1 MSGPYA
7 ETAHRYLAAGWRGVL
22 PVGVI
27 ERPGAPLR
35 GKPAQK
41 DPPPKGY
48 TGRDGAWPTIESV
61 DGWASLGAVNVA
73 LRLPRGVVGI
83 DVDDYDGK
91 PGGATMQAIVDA
103 HGSPPRTWKSTSRTG
118 ASGIRLYRVP
128 EDLELP
134 NGLAGVDIIQYHH
147 RYAVVAPSVHPE
159 GRAYRWIG
167 PDGTEGGFP
176 VPSELPEL
184 PEAWREHLAKT
195 CACYS
200 QAVVFVQGSGDPVA
214 DQLAKAR
221 ALLTSGGSR
230 HDAMLEPVMALC
242 GFRNRGSRQAAEA
255 LEELRREYVAA
266 VTAPGHARVESARS
280 AEGEW
285 HRLTEEGQAK
295 HAGAGKPAWEDT
307 IQPDPPRAVKPPA
320 PAPRPGYTPAD
331 ELAEAVACFRRWLHL
346 PDPGSLYVVLA
357 TVAANRAEGDPVWLL
372 VVGPPGG
379 GKTEVLNPLGRLPD
393 VHPAAT
399 LTEASLLSGT
409 PGKDRAKDSKGG
421 LLREIGPFGILVLK
435 DFGSILSMNRDARAG
450 VLAALREVYD
460 GAWTRHVGTD
470 GGRTLTWAGKVGLV
484 AGCTPAID
492 SHHAVVGSMG
502 ERFVLYRLP
511 PVEAEAQV
519 RRAMAHVGHEAQM
532 REELGEAVARVL
544 AAAPADRLTA
554 PPDAATVDR
563 LVSVSTLAV
572 RCRSAV
578 ERDAYSRE
586 IVLIPEAEAPARLAL
601 VLLRLHNALLAIGVD
616 GVTTWQ
622 LVTKCA
628 LDSMPAIRR
637 AVLEHLAGEADPL
650 TTAKVAE
657 ALDYPTTTTAR
668 ALQDLTAHGIVHRES
683 QGPGKPDLWELTT
696 WTRDR
701 WPGSSPEMSEGTGSE
716 HGSEATTAPIS
727 IPIRVPTN
735 KSGEV
740 PPVVDDLAA
749 MARGIFGDL
758 IVDTAS

>member
-1 MSGPYA
+1 MTAAPILPALEALPKARHLQSGGWVACCPAHEDRSPSLAWTVADDGRALIACHAGCTA
-7 ETAHRYLAAGWRGVL
+7 EAVVTALGLTLVDL
-22 PVGVI
+22 FVPQ
-27 ERPGAPLR
+27 EGARIVPD
-35 GKPAQK
+35 KPAPGPRSRARRFACT
-41 DPPPKGY
+41 DADGRTWTHVRHEDA
-48 TGRDGAWPTIESV
+48 TGRKVGPMPWEPAGAK
-61 DGWASLGAVNVA
+61 
-73 LRLPRGVVGI
+73 VGR
-83 DVDDYDGK
+83 
-91 PGGATMQAIVDA
+91 M
-103 HGSPPRTWKSTSRTG
+103 
-118 ASGIRLYRVP
+118 
-128 EDLELP
+128 
-134 NGLAGVDIIQYHH
+134 
-147 RYAVVAPSVHPE
+147 HP
-159 GRAYRWIG
+159 Y
-167 PDGTEGGFP
+167 
-176 VPSELPEL
+176 
-184 PEAWREHLAKT
+184 
-195 CACYS
+195 
-200 QAVVFVQGSGDPVA
+200 GSGDLAGLPDPVVMVEGEATAEAVRAAGFAAVGTFGIDYHPDPEALAPLAGRAVVMWPDA
-214 DQLAKAR
+214 DADPAKGR
-221 ALLTSGGSR
+221 A
-230 HDAMLEPVMALC
+230 AMLDMAARLRDIAGSLRWVEPPAGVFS
-242 GFRNRGSRQAAEA
+242 GWDAADA
-255 LEELRREYVAA
+255 GADRVRELVAA
-266 VTAPGHARVESARS
+266 AGDVPRVRSGSPAR
-280 AEGEW
+280 
-285 HRLTEEGQAK
+285 
-295 HAGAGKPAWEDT
+295 
-307 IQPDPPRAVKPPA
+307 PPT

-331 ELAEAVACFRRWLHL
+331 ELAEAVECFRRWLHL

-393 VHPAAT
+393 VYPAAT

-421 LLREIGPFGILVLK
+421 LLREIGDFGILVLK

-470 GGRTLTWAGKVGLV
+470 GGRTLSWSGKVGLV

-519 RRAMAHVGHEAQM
+519 RRAMAHVGHEAEM
-532 REELGEAVARVL
+532 RAELGEAVARVL
-544 AAAPADRLTA
+544 AAAPSQLLTA
-554 PPDAATVDR
+554 PPDEATVDR
-563 LVSVSTLAV
+563 LVSISTLAV

-616 GVTTWQ
+616 EAETW
-622 LVTKCA
+622 LLLTKCA

-637 AVLEHLAGEADPL
+637 AVLEHLAARDEPA

-657 ALDYPTTTTAR
+657 ALDYPTTTTTR

-683 QGPGKPDLWELTT
+683 QGPGKPDLWNLTT
-696 WTRDR
+696 WTRNR

-716 HGSEATTAPIS
+716 HGPEATTAPIS

-740 PPVVDDLAA
+740 PPVEADLVAT
-749 MARGIFGDL
+749 ARGIFGDL
-758 IVDTAS
+758 IVEPATPDLHRDIWGDA